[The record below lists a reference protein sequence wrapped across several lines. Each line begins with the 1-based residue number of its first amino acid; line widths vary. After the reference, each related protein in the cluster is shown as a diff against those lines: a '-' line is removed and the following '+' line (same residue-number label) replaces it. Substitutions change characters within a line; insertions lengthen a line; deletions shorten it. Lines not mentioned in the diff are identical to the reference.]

1 MNIRKTFT
9 VLAFVVA
16 LIMLPV
22 ARADQSNEAT
32 KVTFSQPVQIPG
44 RVLPAGTYWFMLP
57 NDNTLHDQ
65 VRIYNSDRT
74 IFYATVISVTAQRLQ
89 PTDKT
94 TFTLTAREP
103 KQPEAIIYWFYP
115 GSTTGHEFL
124 YPAKMWKELAKNKQ
138 VTVDAGD

>member
-16 LIMLPV
+16 LVTLPV
-22 ARADQSNEAT
+22 VRAGQSNEAT
-32 KVTFSQPVQIPG
+32 RVTFNQPVQIPG
-44 RVLPAGTYWFMLP
+44 RVLPAGTYWLMLP
-57 NDNTLHDQ
+57 NDHTLHDQ
-65 VRIYNSDRT
+65 VRVYNSDRT
-74 IFYATVISVTAQRLQ
+74 IFYATVITVAAQRLQ
-89 PTDKT
+89 PTDT
-94 TFTLTAREP
+94 TTLTFVVREST
-103 KQPEAIIYWFYP
+103 QPEAILYWFYP